1 MSRNREERLPKTA
14 RTDAEAGVPASI
26 PESHARALSAHFK
39 TVEEYLRV
47 VESSLE
53 GFEGVFY
60 ASPAELPAPQQARI
74 RSLSAEVIEALRNIK
89 RDLRL
94 QPLESSSIGI
104 IRAYLSE
111 LWVSLVETRGR
122 HLSGYGEV
130 PPDLAAYLNE
140 RVGKLESLVEEIRTT
155 VEDVARA
162 GAAKSSAPPPARRV
176 PR

>member
-1 MSRNREERLPKTA
+1 LAKVN
-14 RTDAEAGVPASI
+14 DAGPGVRVSVPEAQ
-26 PESHARALSAHFK
+26 ARALSAHFK

-53 GFEGVFY
+53 GFEGIFY
-60 ASPAELPAPQQARI
+60 GSPAELPAAQQAKI
-74 RSLSAEVIEALRNIK
+74 RRLSAEILEGLRNIK

-94 QPLESSSIGI
+94 QPLESSSLGI

-130 PPDLAAYLNE
+130 PADLATYLND
-140 RVGKLESLVEEIRTT
+140 RVGKLESLVDEIRTT
-155 VEDVARA
+155 VESVARA
-162 GAAKSSAPPPARRV
+162 GTARPSAPPVTRRV

>member
-1 MSRNREERLPKTA
+1 MVTTN
-14 RTDAEAGVPASI
+14 DAGPGVPANI

-47 VESSLE
+47 VESSLNGCE
-53 GFEGVFY
+53 GIFY
-60 ASPAELPAPQQARI
+60 GSPAELSEAEQARV
-74 RSLSAEVIEALRNIK
+74 RNLSAEILERLGNIK

-94 QPLESSSIGI
+94 QPLESSSLGI

-130 PPDLAAYLNE
+130 PADLAAYLND

-155 VEDVARA
+155 VESVVRA
-162 GAAKSSAPPPARRV
+162 GAARPSAPPATRHV